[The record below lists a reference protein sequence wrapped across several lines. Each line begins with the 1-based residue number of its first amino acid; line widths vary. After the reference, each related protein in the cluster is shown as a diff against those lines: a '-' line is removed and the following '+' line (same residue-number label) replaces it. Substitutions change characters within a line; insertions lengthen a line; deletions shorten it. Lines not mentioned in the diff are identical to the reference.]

1 MLVME
6 LFRLEG
12 GRGVVKDG
20 LCGHMWCPT
29 ASLQTELQCRAI
41 TASFIPM
48 SPSSG
53 ETIPGKTP
61 LGSTLGPSAFPLQQE
76 KCGHPYYLA
85 AENRES
91 RANRRPVGTQTRWH
105 RTLWGGTWFFPS
117 GAWQEESTGKQMQ
130 ALDGNF
136 YLLLLVACVGR
147 ILSFVFLLRH
157 RLPI

>member
-48 SPSSG
+48 SPSNG
-53 ETIPGKTP
+53 ETIPGRAP
-61 LGSTLGPSAFPLQQE
+61 LGSTLGPSALPLQQE

-85 AENRES
+85 AENRVKGQQKTCRDS
-91 RANRRPVGTQTRWH
+91 DKVTQDIVGWDLVLSIWGLTGRKHRKANAG
-105 RTLWGGTWFFPS
+105 S
-117 GAWQEESTGKQMQ
+117 
-130 ALDGNF
+130 
-136 YLLLLVACVGR
+136 
-147 ILSFVFLLRH
+147 
-157 RLPI
+157 